1 MLFTATIFFIVFL
14 ICYLRP
20 HYGLV
25 VLLNINLIRNLINI
39 DIVNPCLKCTS
50 ENDVVLGALL
60 PILGFFIIIYRISFS
75 KKVVYSF
82 DFFDYFIAA
91 TLLLLIY
98 TSAVSNHIYESFE
111 YTLRYIFLCI
121 PFFVITKLYFLN
133 SKNFENLLYKILEFS
148 MNFALVFGLIAVVV
162 VLVSGYEEEYA
173 EYGVIMRLTIQ
184 GVHPIP
190 FAQSIG
196 LGLISSLFLILRNIK
211 KQIKSNLLFFKTAL
225 LTIILLYTNTRGVII
240 SFVISMFFV
249 LVFSMKKPTISKKII
264 SVFLITTALLSSVV
278 LFLLDF
284 ESLFG
289 RFYSDK
295 SALISVFLRFVS
307 IEDSIDIFINNLFT
321 CSTKCSGQKLQPNL
335 HPVIE

>member
-1 MLFTATIFFIVFL
+1 
-14 ICYLRP
+14 
-20 HYGLV
+20 
-25 VLLNINLIRNLINI
+25 
-39 DIVNPCLKCTS
+39 
-50 ENDVVLGALL
+50 
-60 PILGFFIIIYRISFS
+60 
-75 KKVVYSF
+75 
-82 DFFDYFIAA
+82 
-91 TLLLLIY
+91 
-98 TSAVSNHIYESFE
+98 
-111 YTLRYIFLCI
+111 
-121 PFFVITKLYFLN
+121 
-133 SKNFENLLYKILEFS
+133 

-240 SFVISMFFV
+240 SFVISMLFV

-289 RFYSDK
+289 RFYSDE

-321 CSTKCSGQKLQPNL
+321 GIGPVGFSYISDFFNQMKVIPVSISYEFDPNDLNKAKEVYETEVNGFYEKKENEDLESISRGISGFKGSVVLNIGNVMNFESDSYEIVAEQITNEISNQFHNHPTNKDALSILNKDLKLEDNEYFSERLKDEPDEVKSILLNQYANSAN
-335 HPVIE
+335 

>member
-1 MLFTATIFFIVFL
+1 MLFTTTIFIIVFL

-20 HYGLV
+20 YYGFV

-39 DIVNPCLKCTS
+39 DIVDPCLKCTS

-91 TLLLLIY
+91 TLALLIY
-98 TSAVSNHIYESFE
+98 TSAVCNHIYESFE
-111 YTLRYIFLCI
+111 YTLRYTLLCV
-121 PFFVITKLYFLN
+121 PYFVITKLYFLN

-196 LGLISSLFLILRNIK
+196 LGLISS
-211 KQIKSNLLFFKTAL
+211 
-225 LTIILLYTNTRGVII
+225 
-240 SFVISMFFV
+240 
-249 LVFSMKKPTISKKII
+249 
-264 SVFLITTALLSSVV
+264 VFLLS
-278 LFLLDF
+278 
-284 ESLFG
+284 
-289 RFYSDK
+289 
-295 SALISVFLRFVS
+295 LIH
-307 IEDSIDIFINNLFT
+307 I
-321 CSTKCSGQKLQPNL
+321 
-335 HPVIE
+335 

>member
-98 TSAVSNHIYESFE
+98 TSAVSNHVYESFE
-111 YTLRYIFLCI
+111 YL
-121 PFFVITKLYFLN
+121 
-133 SKNFENLLYKILEFS
+133 S
-148 MNFALVFGLIAVVV
+148 LIH
-162 VLVSGYEEEYA
+162 
-173 EYGVIMRLTIQ
+173 I
-184 GVHPIP
+184 
-190 FAQSIG
+190 
-196 LGLISSLFLILRNIK
+196 
-211 KQIKSNLLFFKTAL
+211 
-225 LTIILLYTNTRGVII
+225 
-240 SFVISMFFV
+240 
-249 LVFSMKKPTISKKII
+249 
-264 SVFLITTALLSSVV
+264 
-278 LFLLDF
+278 
-284 ESLFG
+284 
-289 RFYSDK
+289 
-295 SALISVFLRFVS
+295 
-307 IEDSIDIFINNLFT
+307 
-321 CSTKCSGQKLQPNL
+321 
-335 HPVIE
+335 